1 MTALEFTNDHLT
13 KISLKEEQLLELTNS
28 LDYETIE
35 AWGTETDTVFATFSV
50 VARRK
55 GQDYVVVLT
64 YHDLDHVI
72 LTEGLMNYVALIAW
86 DGWDLADVARDLLDG
101 WQTVRVKAQ
110 EQWQD
115 RMVDSSNVVYQSNG
129 TDWVVISE

>member
-1 MTALEFTNDHLT
+1 MTAFEFGNDHLT

-28 LDYETIE
+28 LAYETIE

-86 DGWDLADVARDLLDG
+86 L
-101 WQTVRVKAQ
+101 KAFAENCIALEAMQ
-110 EQWQD
+110 AKF
-115 RMVDSSNVVYQSNG
+115 RNVTTG
-129 TDWVVISE
+129 

>member
-1 MTALEFTNDHLT
+1 M
-13 KISLKEEQLLELTNS
+13 
-28 LDYETIE
+28 
-35 AWGTETDTVFATFSV
+35 FATFSV